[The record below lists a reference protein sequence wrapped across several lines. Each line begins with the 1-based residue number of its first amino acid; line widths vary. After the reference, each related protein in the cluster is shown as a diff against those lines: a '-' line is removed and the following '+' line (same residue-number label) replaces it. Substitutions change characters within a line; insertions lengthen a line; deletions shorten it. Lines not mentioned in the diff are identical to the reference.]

1 VDLDSLLRHA
11 VDGGASDVHL
21 KVGQP
26 PILRHDGALRAA
38 EGWLPLTDRQLEE
51 VLATVTAH
59 DSARRAT
66 FDQTGDLDLAYA
78 PPGLPR
84 LRVNGFRQRGAISF
98 AFRVIPSKVPSFSDL
113 GLPEGIEQLA
123 DEPRGLVLCTGAT
136 GSGKTTTLAAMI
148 GHINATR
155 PCHIVTIEDPIEI
168 LHDDRLGIVNQ
179 REIGLDTPSFNEA
192 LRRALRPDPDVILIG
207 EMRDAETAQTAMQAA
222 ESGHLVLSTL
232 HTTDAAESINR
243 IVEFFPPQKHQQIRS
258 ILAGVLRG
266 AISQRLLPRFDGG
279 RVAAV
284 EVMINNARIADLVR
298 ENRVGEIED
307 AIADGTFF
315 QMQTFTQA
323 LIAHALGGQVDREVA
338 ANAANNKHDFL
349 VALDRAVKERAE
361 EERKA
366 AEEEASGHPAGLRP
380 AASPGGLRMVQRA
393 DA

>member
-1 VDLDSLLRHA
+1 MDLHSLLRHA

-38 EGWLPLTDRQLEE
+38 EGWPPLTDRQLEE

-59 DSARRAT
+59 DPARRAT

-98 AFRVIPSKVPSFSDL
+98 AFRVIPSKVPGFSDL

-168 LHDDRLGIVNQ
+168 LHEDRIGHRQPARDRAGHAVLQRGAPPRVAPGPRRDPDRRDARRRDGADRDAGGRVGPPRPLDPAHDGCGRVDQPDRRVLPAREAPADPLDPGGRAPRRDQPAAAAAPRRRPGRRGRGDDQQ
-179 REIGLDTPSFNEA
+179 RPH
-192 LRRALRPDPDVILIG
+192 RRPDPREPRRGDRG
-207 EMRDAETAQTAMQAA
+207 RDR
-222 ESGHLVLSTL
+222 G
-232 HTTDAAESINR
+232 R
-243 IVEFFPPQKHQQIRS
+243 RRS
-258 ILAGVLRG
+258 SRC
-266 AISQRLLPRFDGG
+266 
-279 RVAAV
+279 
-284 EVMINNARIADLVR
+284 
-298 ENRVGEIED
+298 
-307 AIADGTFF
+307 
-315 QMQTFTQA
+315 
-323 LIAHALGGQVDREVA
+323 
-338 ANAANNKHDFL
+338 
-349 VALDRAVKERAE
+349 
-361 EERKA
+361 
-366 AEEEASGHPAGLRP
+366 RP
-380 AASPGGLRMVQRA
+380 SRRR
-393 DA
+393 